1 MRNHKVAIQ
10 GGLSSYHD
18 IAAKKYFGEEVNTIE
33 CGTFREVC
41 EKIVNNETDFGVI
54 AIENKIAGSILLN
67 YHLIE
72 KYELKII
79 GEIYL
84 PLEMHLLGKVG
95 SNLSNIREIVSHPM
109 AIGQSQ
115 EFLSSLKNVK
125 VTEYKD
131 TSTSAK
137 MVADGKNFDVG
148 VIGGSSLAKTYGLD
162 ILVDDVCDEKNNYT
176 CFYIVTKYSD
186 ISNNPDKASISFLLP
201 DEPGH
206 LFNVLEVFKRYN
218 LNLKKIQ
225 SIPIPEISDR
235 YSFHMDI
242 SFSDKSLF
250 KTALLELINL
260 ADEIK
265 VLGIYESHKLNK
277 NENQTLHNSWTV

>member
-18 IAAKKYFGEEVNTIE
+18 LAAKKYFGEEVDSIE

-41 EKIVNNETDFGVI
+41 ERIVGNEADFGVI

-72 KYELKII
+72 NYELKII

-84 PLEMHLLGKVG
+84 PLEMHLLGKPGAQLNEVKEV
-95 SNLSNIREIVSHPM
+95 ISHPM

-115 EFLSSLKNVK
+115 EFLSSLRNVK

-131 TSTSAK
+131 TATSAE
-137 MVADGKNFDVG
+137 MIAERDGSDVA
-148 VIGGSSLAKTYGLD
+148 VIGGPALAKLHGLD
-162 ILVDDVCDEKNNYT
+162 ILAENVCDEKNNYT
-176 CFYIVTKYSD
+176 RFYIITKHSD
-186 ISNNPDKASISFLLP
+186 IIAKPDKASISFRLP

-206 LFNVLEVFKRYN
+206 LFGVLEVFKRYD
-218 LNLKKIQ
+218 LNLTKIQ
-225 SIPIPEISDR
+225 SVPIPEVSNR
-235 YSFHMDI
+235 YSFHMDV
-242 SFSDKSLF
+242 SFPDETLF
-250 KTALLELINL
+250 KKALSELID
-260 ADEIK
+260 AVDHVRI
-265 VLGIYESHKLNK
+265 LGIYEGANL
-277 NENQTLHNSWTV
+277 

>member
-18 IAAKKYFGEEVNTIE
+18 LAAKKYFGEEVDTVE

-41 EKIVNNETDFGVI
+41 ERIVGNEADFGVI

-72 KYELKII
+72 NFELKII

-84 PLEMHLLGKVG
+84 PLEMHLLGKPGAKLTEV
-95 SNLSNIREIVSHPM
+95 REVVSHPM

-115 EFLSSLKNVK
+115 EFLSSLRNVK

-131 TSTSAK
+131 TATSAE
-137 MVADGKNFDVG
+137 MIAERDELDVA
-148 VIGGSSLAKTYGLD
+148 VIGGPSLAKLHGLD
-162 ILVDDVCDEKNNYT
+162 VLAEDVCDEKNNYT
-176 CFYIVTKYSD
+176 RFYIITKHSD
-186 ISNNPDKASISFLLP
+186 LISKPDKASISFRLP

-206 LFNVLEVFKRYN
+206 LYQVLGVFKKYD
-218 LNLKKIQ
+218 LNLTKIQ
-225 SIPIPEISDR
+225 SVPIPDVSNR
-235 YSFHMDI
+235 YSFHMDV
-242 SFSDKSLF
+242 SFPDEQLLKQALGELVE
-250 KTALLELINL
+250 TA
-260 ADEIK
+260 DHMR
-265 VLGIYESHKLNK
+265 VLGIYEGANI
-277 NENQTLHNSWTV
+277 